1 MMMMM
6 MIITV
11 PKSYV
16 VSGLPLWCNKDD
28 FTLTEP
34 ATCFRPVHGFLQP
47 DSRPP
52 DTASSFPAISRVPT
66 AWLWSTGHSSF
77 VSGHFPGSYRLARIH
92 QARLL
97 CFCSVPWFLLPDDGS
112 STTTVLFLLLCF
124 TAWIAPITFLLFP
137 FSFWIFNSWMASI
150 SCTCLVYFFPAFLLP
165 GLCPYFSLA
174 SIRFLPNYLV
184 AFVRNLLVCRISIQF
199 LRSYNLAHV
208 LHLRNSSFSC
218 TICSLT
224 ATILHPSLLFPR
236 SYRLARLS
244 LARH

>member
-1 MMMMM
+1 MMMMMM

-97 CFCSVPWFLLPDDGS
+97 CFCCCVLPPGLRLSHFSCFRSVSGFLTPEWRPS
-112 STTTVLFLLLCF
+112 VVPVLFTFSLRFYCLAFVRIFLLL
-124 TAWIAPITFLLFP
+124 LFV
-137 FSFWIFNSWMASI
+137 FCLTTSWLS
-150 SCTCLVYFFPAFLLP
+150 SVTC
-165 GLCPYFSLA
+165 
-174 SIRFLPNYLV
+174 
-184 AFVRNLLVCRISIQF
+184 
-199 LRSYNLAHV
+199 
-208 LHLRNSSFSC
+208 
-218 TICSLT
+218 
-224 ATILHPSLLFPR
+224 
-236 SYRLARLS
+236 
-244 LARH
+244 